1 MAAERSLASSVRLAR
16 PSQRSQARRSQSS
29 SQRSMRTVTSALRSM
44 SRIRASVRGSGV
56 FGFSSIGL

>member
-1 MAAERSLASSVRLAR
+1 
-16 PSQRSQARRSQSS
+16 
-29 SQRSMRTVTSALRSM
+29 MRTVTSALRSM